1 MKLKC
6 EIISDDKEREGV
18 FIYAPADD
26 ADAQRIKAFVE
37 SLASSDQM
45 LVGYGEGEA
54 RVLTPDEVYCVVVE
68 DNRVYAL
75 TKGEKYQLK
84 ERLYRV
90 EELLCGFD
98 FVKLNQSCIVNI
110 KMIEGFEASLGG
122 ALRVT
127 LKNGYRD
134 YVSRRQIKIVKERL
148 GLRI

>member
-45 LVGYGEGEA
+45 LMGYGEGEA

-75 TKGEKYQLK
+75 TKSEKYQLR
-84 ERLYRV
+84 ERLYKV
-90 EELLCGFD
+90 EEMIGDD

-110 KMIEGFEASLGG
+110 KMIDSFDASLGG
-122 ALRVT
+122 SLRVT

-134 YVSRRQIKIVKERL
+134 YVSRRQIKAVKERM
-148 GLRI
+148 GLKI

>member
-45 LVGYGEGEA
+45 LMGYGEGEA

-75 TKGEKYQLK
+75 TKSEKYQLR
-84 ERLYRV
+84 ERLYKV
-90 EELLCGFD
+90 EEMIGDD

-110 KMIEGFEASLGG
+110 KMIDSFDASLGG
-122 ALRVT
+122 SLRVK

-134 YVSRRQIKIVKERL
+134 YVSRRQIKAVKERM
-148 GLRI
+148 GLKI